1 MGKGKE
7 EWGKERARGGAT
19 ITNGKGMGEE
29 KKKPSTFPG
38 EVPSNFSVVLASM
51 AKNKLRNWMIYLAVA
66 FAWVSG

>member
-29 KKKPSTFPG
+29 KKKILNFP
-38 EVPSNFSVVLASM
+38 
-51 AKNKLRNWMIYLAVA
+51 R
-66 FAWVSG
+66 